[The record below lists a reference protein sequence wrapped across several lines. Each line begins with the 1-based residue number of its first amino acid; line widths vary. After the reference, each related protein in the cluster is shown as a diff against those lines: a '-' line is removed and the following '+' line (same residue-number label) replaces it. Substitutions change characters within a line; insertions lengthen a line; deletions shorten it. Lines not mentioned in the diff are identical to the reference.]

1 LEMAVTILAVTA
13 VLLVGVIVW
22 LLWTTI
28 RVSGSV
34 RRSRQNGSSGGNPT
48 RTNRLDAE
56 LFVETYRPNRKRN
69 DREE

>member
-1 LEMAVTILAVTA
+1 MVVTILVVTTLA
-13 VLLVGVIVW
+13 LLGVIVW

-34 RRSRQNGSSGGNPT
+34 TRSRQNGTTGGKPT

-56 LFVETYRPNRKRN
+56 LFVETYRPNRKRS